1 MRRECIDPD
10 PGSGSTRPADARRR
24 AFARADGHEAGS
36 SPSGLGAW
44 IGAAAV
50 FAVGTLG
57 ASAQTSGCTLT
68 QRSDPPGQVLA
79 CRDGLT
85 IRTEPGS
92 ALSLSDRNRDGIP
105 EAARLDGRGA
115 LIEAPPGR
123 GGFQIQTPHAV
134 AVVRGT
140 VWAVD
145 VTEERTSV
153 FVERGRV
160 AVRRPGGRPVEL
172 AAGDGVDVAP
182 GTEPLVVKRWAP
194 ARAAALLARFR
205 P

>member
-1 MRRECIDPD
+1 MATCTPRIA
-10 PGSGSTRPADARRR
+10 GSFTRVA
-24 AFARADGHEAGS
+24 AFAVA
-36 SPSGLGAW
+36 L
-44 IGAAAV
+44 IGGPV
-50 FAVGTLG
+50 
-57 ASAQTSGCTLT
+57 SAQTQGCILA
-68 QRSDPPGQVLA
+68 QRSDPPGQVLT
-79 CRDGLT
+79 CRDGLV

-105 EAARLDGRGA
+105 EAARLDAKGT
-115 LIEAPPGR
+115 LIQAPPGR
-123 GGFQIQTPHAV
+123 GGFQIRTPHAV

-145 VTEERTSV
+145 VTEEQTSV
-153 FVERGRV
+153 FVETGRV

-172 AAGDGVDVAP
+172 GAGDGVDVKP
-182 GTEPLVVKRWAP
+182 GQNPLVVKRWSA